1 MHNRYCLNS
10 TMTNIYFIFSSVQHV
25 ASLQSI
31 KFSIAEYNLLN
42 IARHIFLL
50 KVNKLSDLSVAV
62 EHRLLAA
69 RLGAGAQTLVRAL
82 VEHLH

>member
-1 MHNRYCLNS
+1 MSKQHNDKYLL
-10 TMTNIYFIFSSVQHV
+10 FSSVQHV

-31 KFSIAEYNLLN
+31 KFSIAESEYNLLN
-42 IARHIFLL
+42 IARHIVLL